1 MLTKKDGGRTSTQM
15 DEDRESV
22 RSSHHSSI
30 IGSRRSGQGFIQPA
44 NPSVAMNEDVSER
57 EDILQEEIASQSR
70 GGGPGGYG
78 RDSSSNGDEPPPRFA
93 PPTSS
98 VNDYGYPAA
107 TA

>member
-1 MLTKKDGGRTSTQM
+1 MLTKKDGGRSSTQM

-57 EDILQEEIASQSR
+57 EDIMQDEIASQSR
-70 GGGPGGYG
+70 GGPAGYG
-78 RDSSSNGDEPPPRFA
+78 RDSSSNGDEPPRFV
-93 PPTSS
+93 PPT
-98 VNDYGYPAA
+98 VNDYGYPP
-107 TA
+107 